1 MAPVG
6 IALIGGGLFAKMEHM
21 PGIMKS
27 DFLSLKAIYSRSL
40 KSAQNTAALSTKG
53 TIDLYS
59 ADSGAGKS
67 LDDLLQR
74 QDISAVIIA
83 LPIDIQPKV
92 IEQAFRAGKH
102 VLAEKPIAP
111 DVTTAKNLI
120 DLASSYGVKY
130 SVAENYRFITKFIY
144 AAEEAKKLGKVTNFS
159 VKATHF
165 MATDNFWYQTE
176 WRRGPQYQGGFLL
189 DGGVHYAAATR
200 LFLQGDS
207 KADSVSALTNLTLE
221 HLAPVDTLNAVVK
234 TKSGA
239 AGTVQMSFGSRTE
252 AFEWDFGLEGGAV
265 KLSGD
270 TVTVKPADGEAL
282 VKEFPE
288 ASGVSGEIAA
298 WAEGLVSGKPNPL
311 QSPEEAMADLE
322 LLTMMFES
330 GESNGTPMAYSLQ

>member
-1 MAPVG
+1 
-6 IALIGGGLFAKMEHM
+6 MEHM
-21 PGIMKS
+21 PGIMKCDS
-27 DFLSLKAIYSRSL
+27 LVLKAIYSRSM

-53 TIDLYS
+53 TLDLYS
-59 ADSGAGKS
+59 ADSEAGKS

-92 IEQAFRAGKH
+92 IEQVIRAGKH

-111 DVTTAKNLI
+111 DVTTTTKLI
-120 DLASSYGVKY
+120 DLASSHGVTY
-130 SVAENYRFITKFIY
+130 SVAENYRFIPKFIY

-165 MATDNFWYQTE
+165 MGTDNFWYQTE
-176 WRRGPQYQGGFLL
+176 WRRGPRYQGGFLL
-189 DGGVHYAAATR
+189 DG
-200 LFLQGDS
+200 GDS
-207 KADSVSALTNLTLE
+207 KADSVSALTNLTLD
-221 HLAPVDTLNAVVK
+221 HLAPVDTLNGVVK

-239 AGTVQMSFGSRTE
+239 AGTFQMSFGSRTE

-270 TVTVKPADGEAL
+270 TVTVKPANGEAV

-288 ASGVSGEIAA
+288 ASGVTEEIAV
-298 WAEGLVSGKPNPL
+298 WAEGLVSGKPNTL
-311 QSPEEAMADLE
+311 QSPQEAMADLE